1 MVERKLYTSKL
12 LRTSDLSER
21 TKHFEFTV
29 AEMDRFDFVAGQ
41 FISMVAPN
49 SEGKMITRAYSVA
62 SGPRGNPLFDLCLN
76 RVEGGF
82 FSNFLC
88 DLEDGAEVKFHGP
101 HGLFV
106 LRKPLRDCIFIATG
120 TGIAPMRSFVEWLFW
135 DKANPRH
142 EGREIYL
149 VYGTRYVED
158 MYYQEEFERTAA
170 EFPNFHYTMTL
181 SRPPEN
187 WKGEKGYVQD
197 KVRNLLLQRPEDQ
210 RANLDAYI
218 CGLNDMV
225 SANRDMLKNEFGWDK
240 KQIIFE
246 RYD

>member
-1 MVERKLYTSKL
+1 
-12 LRTSDLSER
+12 
-21 TKHFEFTV
+21 
-29 AEMDRFDFVAGQ
+29 
-41 FISMVAPN
+41 
-49 SEGKMITRAYSVA
+49 
-62 SGPRGNPLFDLCLN
+62 
-76 RVEGGF
+76 
-82 FSNFLC
+82 
-88 DLEDGAEVKFHGP
+88 VKFHGP

-120 TGIAPMRSFVEWLFW
+120 TGVAPMRSFVEWLFW

-181 SRPPEN
+181 SRPPEG

-197 KVRNLLLQRPEDQ
+197 KVRDLLLQRPEDQ